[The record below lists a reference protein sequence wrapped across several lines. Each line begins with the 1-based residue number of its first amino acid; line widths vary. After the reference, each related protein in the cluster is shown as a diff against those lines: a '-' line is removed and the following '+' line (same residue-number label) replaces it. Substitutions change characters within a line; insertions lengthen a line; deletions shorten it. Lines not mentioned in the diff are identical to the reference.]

1 MSATTKNSIKENL
14 AENNKNI
21 GTFRCAFE
29 LPCLRREPMAAGGT
43 SACSLATL
51 GEQAR
56 ARWLKSNNH
65 TCTGTGG
72 GTKLLC
78 PTYSTRQL
86 LCIKL
91 ALKRIRCIDAE
102 LQSCH
107 LLMPMTSWKRHSH
120 TNTRTHKQVLCTI
133 VTLAAF
139 FPNDKLHAVVIRN
152 AEVEILLA
160 LTNDSFGRLD
170 VTHPQNLQVK

>member
-1 MSATTKNSIKENL
+1 MSGCQKKNSIKENL
-14 AENNKNI
+14 VENNKNI
-21 GTFRCAFE
+21 GTFRSAAFE
-29 LPCLRREPMAAGGT
+29 LPRLRREPMAAGGT
-43 SACSLATL
+43 CMCSL

-56 ARWLKSNNH
+56 ARWLTSNNH
-65 TCTGTGG
+65 TCTGTRE

-102 LQSCH
+102 SQSCH